1 MDRPG
6 VVLQTRAIGI
16 IPAMTQSP
24 APAKSNFCPVTA
36 GVCALNRIQP
46 WFLLAIRLY
55 IGYQS
60 MVAGLGHLQN
70 IDKTAAFFDSLHIP
84 HPRLNV
90 YIAGLTEYVGGFLLM
105 VGFLARLVAIPFSFN
120 FVIAILS
127 TDLAEPHFVA
137 QTGSIIAR
145 LFHLFGKFVDNQDIV
160 LKDDAFPFLCVGL
173 IVLFFGPGKFSLD
186 EIFVRP
192 IFRRRR
198 TS

>member
-1 MDRPG
+1 
-6 VVLQTRAIGI
+6 
-16 IPAMTQSP
+16 MTEVSP
-24 APAKSNFCPVTA
+24 PAKSKFCPVTA
-36 GVCALNRIQP
+36 GVCALNQIQP

-60 MVAGLGHLQN
+60 MVAGMGHLQN
-70 IDKTAAFFDSLHIP
+70 VDKTAAFFDSLHIP

-90 YIAGLTEYVGGFLLM
+90 YIAGTTEYVGGFLLM
-105 VGFLARLVAIPFSFN
+105 LGFFSRLAAIPFSFN

-127 TDLAEPHFVA
+127 TDLAEPRFVE
-137 QTGSIIAR
+137 QTGNIVAR

-173 IVLFFGPGKFSLD
+173 IVLFFGPGKLSLD
-186 EIFVRP
+186 EIFLRP